1 MQAIEQEQKEKE
13 SNLRLINQK
22 EEENVREL
30 NEKDQ
35 EIADFLDDQLS
46 RAFLTQVNIY
56 MTPLRAE
63 LTQNLFS

>member
-1 MQAIEQEQKEKE
+1 MEKE
-13 SNLRLINQK
+13 SNLRLITQK

-35 EIADFLDDQLS
+35 EIADLLDDQLS
-46 RAFLTQVNIY
+46 RAFPTQVNIY

-63 LTQNLFS
+63 LTQNLEKSI